1 VTRAARYAYVILA
14 WAFLVG
20 VVVQVFFI
28 GLGLFADNVG
38 VELHATLGWI
48 LHLFPIVVLIAAALS
63 RAGRSHWLW
72 ALALA
77 AVIFV
82 VPILATMRDSS
93 PMAAAFH
100 PVAAILGFWLSI
112 VVARN
117 SLEAFAEPRPAEVGD
132 EPRAIEESPST

>member
-28 GLGLFADNVG
+28 GYGLFADEAG
-38 VELHATLGWI
+38 FELHLTLGWL
-48 LHLFPIVVLIAAALS
+48 LHLAPILVLAVAAAS

-82 VPILATMRDSS
+82 VPILATLRDSS
-93 PMAAAFH
+93 PLAAAFH
-100 PVAAILGFWLSI
+100 PVGALAGFWLAI

-117 SLEAFAEPRPAEVGD
+117 SLTAFGSPWPEPEP
-132 EPRAIEESPST
+132 EPRADQVAAEG